1 MSLSVGTGQALE
13 KLQPSFVIKILS
25 NLFIESNFFNFTTS
39 VYGDVQLTLLSGG
52 RLSASPSC
60 GGRGRRGCSGLR
72 LAGGLAGGLAWRLA
86 GVTRERKGLV
96 SRGGNVQLSRLQ
108 VASSST
114 WKIQRSFPKSPGL
127 VSYLAAPP
135 SPVREHRRPE
145 GASPAPGSPWLGAL
159 ETAWAGAGHSLS
171 CFPPP
176 SRSSSLPRQR
186 SMAPSTSCP

>member
-96 SRGGNVQLSRLQ
+96 SRGRNVQLLPFAGGII
-108 VASSST
+108 VYVEN
-114 WKIQRSFPKSPGL
+114 PKQLPEESW
-127 VSYLAAPP
+127 VSEL
-135 SPVREHRRPE
+135 
-145 GASPAPGSPWLGAL
+145 PGSA
-159 ETAWAGAGHSLS
+159 SQ
-171 CFPPP
+171 
-176 SRSSSLPRQR
+176 PR
-186 SMAPSTSCP
+186 A

>member
-72 LAGGLAGGLAWRLA
+72 LAGGLAWW
-86 GVTRERKGLV
+86 
-96 SRGGNVQLSRLQ
+96 LS
-108 VASSST
+108 VASRRCDAGAERAR
-114 WKIQRSFPKSPGL
+114 QPGGECA
-127 VSYLAAPP
+127 AAPVCRWHYRLRGK
-135 SPVREHRRPE
+135 SREASRRV
-145 GASPAPGSPWLGAL
+145 LG
-159 ETAWAGAGHSLS
+159 
-171 CFPPP
+171 
-176 SRSSSLPRQR
+176 
-186 SMAPSTSCP
+186 